1 MVVYRGDSG
10 LVVETG
16 VVCTIDSRWRHILRH
31 VLLVW
36 LVLRWFSIV
45 DVSCGLASSECV
57 VVWTSGRVVD
67 VWANR
72 VSIFLVSAR
81 NGCVHLVR
89 FSCGVKSTRSVGSC
103 DVLVSSGVVRRAVVV
118 VP

>member
-1 MVVYRGDSG
+1 MVVYRGDIG

-16 VVCTIDSRWRHILRH
+16 VVRTIDSRWRQILQH
-31 VLLVW
+31 VLVVW
-36 LVLRWFSIV
+36 LELRWFSV
-45 DVSCGLASSECV
+45 VGVSCGLASSEYV

-67 VWANR
+67 VWADG

-89 FSCGVKSTRSVGSC
+89 FSCGVLSTRKVGSC
-103 DVLVSSGVVRRAVVV
+103 DVLVSSGVVHRVVV
-118 VP
+118 VGP

>member
-10 LVVETG
+10 LVVGTG
-16 VVCTIDSRWRHILRH
+16 VVCTIDSRCRHTLQRVH
-31 VLLVW
+31 VVW
-36 LVLRWFSIV
+36 LELRWFSV
-45 DVSCGLASSECV
+45 AGVSCELASSECV
-57 VVWTSGRVVD
+57 VEWTGDRVVD
-67 VWANR
+67 VWANG

-89 FSCGVKSTRSVGSC
+89 FSCGVRSIRSVGSC

-118 VP
+118 GP

>member
-16 VVCTIDSRWRHILRH
+16 VVCTIDSRCRHILQH
-31 VLLVW
+31 VLVVW
-36 LVLRWFSIV
+36 LELRWFSV
-45 DVSCGLASSECV
+45 VGVSCGLASSEYV

-67 VWANR
+67 VWANG
-72 VSIFLVSAR
+72 VSIFLVSVR

-89 FSCGVKSTRSVGSC
+89 FPCGVRSTRSVGSC
-103 DVLVSSGVVRRAVVV
+103 DVLVSSGVVRRVVV
-118 VP
+118 VGP